1 MFIYVHSKR
10 EQKKSS
16 PIICL
21 RYSELSWDLSSEAVC
36 LGLILLALYHVP
48 HRLHSVNVFGSARRA
63 QTSTTTV
70 PGIHDSLATTRCSFN
85 GRRLMLSLTD
95 YDFMNASVL
104 SRRLSSWLVDV
115 CTVGHSASFSVW
127 SLYIS
132 FAENKD
138 VANIMR

>member
-1 MFIYVHSKR
+1 
-10 EQKKSS
+10 
-16 PIICL
+16 
-21 RYSELSWDLSSEAVC
+21 
-36 LGLILLALYHVP
+36 
-48 HRLHSVNVFGSARRA
+48 
-63 QTSTTTV
+63 
-70 PGIHDSLATTRCSFN
+70 
-85 GRRLMLSLTD
+85 MLSLTD